1 MTWVGALYAGAV
13 TLWLLAGY
21 FAGTHLI
28 YFTAVVLV
36 SLQMAW
42 QVMTL
47 NPADPSNCLRRF
59 RSNREVGLVI
69 FLGLVADMALSR
81 LAGLN

>member
-1 MTWVGALYAGAV
+1 VAF
-13 TLWLLAGY
+13 WLLAGF

-47 NPADPSNCLRRF
+47 DATDAQNCLRRF
-59 RSNREVGLVI
+59 RSNRDVGLVV
-69 FLGLVADMALSR
+69 FLGLVADMVLSR
-81 LAGLN
+81 LAGLT